1 MEDGTHRRPGPTAET
16 AQIGM
21 QDCCLGV
28 LSSSGAAGAACFSY
42 CRMLELV
49 LLLPPPPL
57 LILGGGRERGR
68 WSRVFGEE
76 GARSLGTKGKIERA
90 WAARNGSSSSSTS
103 GSSSHNAPRASSSRV
118 GAKRFNLQRN
128 KWFGIMNKLVMHREI
143 HLHCKNRK
151 NRKKK
156 NRKIKNKKIGKHSIG
171 SPTLVTYANTR
182 SKSL

>member
-1 MEDGTHRRPGPTAET
+1 MSLILSFFSPSVTLSLSSFSSTCTKTMEDGTHRRPGPTAET

-49 LLLPPPPL
+49 LLLPPPL
-57 LILGGGRERGR
+57 LILGGGRERRR

-76 GARSLGTKGKIERA
+76 GAHSLGTKEKIERA

-103 GSSSHNAPRASSSRV
+103 GSSSHNPPRASSSRV
-118 GAKRFNLQRN
+118 GVERFNLQNEQMVRHYEQVSYAQRN
-128 KWFGIMNKLVMHREI
+128 I
-143 HLHCKNRK
+143 
-151 NRKKK
+151 
-156 NRKIKNKKIGKHSIG
+156 S
-171 SPTLVTYANTR
+171 TLQ
-182 SKSL
+182 K